1 MIRFCLNFN
10 MPYRNEKKLLELQ
23 FPMCGL
29 RVSLVSKLKPLL
41 HTQHGE
47 LADLMISL

>member
-1 MIRFCLNFN
+1 MIRFCLNSN
-10 MPYRNEKKLLELQ
+10 MPHRDEKKLLELQ

-29 RVSLVSKLKPLL
+29 RVPLVSKLKPLL
-41 HTQHGE
+41 HSQHGK